1 MVQVSPLP
9 VTMMLSS
16 ALGLQKACRTGRWP
30 LETADEIISAMRA
43 IAPPGQASLDDATLT
58 ELRHW
63 TAALLRVKP
72 DADAEYARF
81 RQITERENPAQP
93 AELGSW
99 LADKAVLVVGGTG
112 CIGSALIR
120 ELRAHQPSRIA
131 SISRGEHTWVSQD
144 RVDYRRVDIRD
155 GQALKDLVADSRP
168 DVVFH
173 LAGQR
178 DPGLAE
184 RSVYDTVTTN
194 ILGTRNVVAAAAAA
208 GAQQVVHASTGK
220 AMRPYSREVYAA
232 SKRLAE
238 FVVYQARSDFARAS
252 MARFTHIVDNS
263 LVQPEEPLT
272 VAGEQSL
279 ESAQLLLQAGL
290 TPAADDLYVHAIR
303 DLGWPISLLDLAIG
317 TLRQIGSSVPIYFSG
332 FDKGY
337 EDTVRPD
344 LFDPR
349 SAGDVSPLFNKFE
362 AARAEPS
369 SAGTDRFD
377 VRFDLSRNLDYAIS
391 GLAAACQSTGDTYA
405 LRAALDVASLALR
418 DAAR

>member
-1 MVQVSPLP
+1 M
-9 VTMMLSS
+9 
-16 ALGLQKACRTGRWP
+16 
-30 LETADEIISAMRA
+30 ETADEIISAMRA

-155 GQALKDLVADSRP
+155 GQALKDLVADIRP

-263 LVQPEEPLT
+263 LVHKRLLACHSERFFRLHEPG
-272 VAGEQSL
+272 VVFYAQSAR

>member
-1 MVQVSPLP
+1 M
-9 VTMMLSS
+9 
-16 ALGLQKACRTGRWP
+16 
-30 LETADEIISAMRA
+30 ETAGEIISAMRA
-43 IAPPGQASLDDATLT
+43 IAPPGQASLDDATVAD
-58 ELRHW
+58 LRHW
-63 TAALLRVKP
+63 TAELLRVRA

-81 RQITERENPAQP
+81 RQIGEREIPAQP
-93 AELGSW
+93 TGLGSW
-99 LADKAVLVVGGTG
+99 LQGKAVLVVGGTG

-120 ELRAHQPSRIA
+120 ELRAYQPGQIA
-131 SISRGEHTWVSQD
+131 SISRGEHRWIRQED
-144 RVDYRRVDIRD
+144 VDYRRVDIRD
-155 GQALKDLVADSRP
+155 GQGLKDRVAEIHP

-184 RSVYDTVTTN
+184 RSVYETVSTN
-194 ILGTRNVVAAAAAA
+194 IQGTRNVLAAAAAA
-208 GAQQVVHASTGK
+208 GAQRVVHASTGK

-232 SKRLAE
+232 SKRVAE
-238 FVVYQARSDFARAS
+238 YIVYQAQEEFAHCA

-263 LVQPEEPLT
+263 LVHRRLRACGNDRFFRLHEPG
-272 VAGEQSL
+272 VVFYAQSAR

-290 TPAADDLYVHAIR
+290 GAQADELYVHAIR
-303 DLGWPISLLDLAIG
+303 DLGWPVSLLDLAIG
-317 TLRQIGSSVPIYFSG
+317 TLRDIGCSVPIYFSG

-344 LFDPR
+344 LFDPHT
-349 SAGDVSPLFNKFE
+349 AGNVSPLFNRFE

-377 VRFDLSRNLDYAIS
+377 VRVERSWRLDDAIS
-391 GLAAACQSTGDTYA
+391 ALEAACVPTRDTAA
-405 LRAALDVASLALR
+405 LREALDVASLALR

>member
-1 MVQVSPLP
+1 M
-9 VTMMLSS
+9 
-16 ALGLQKACRTGRWP
+16 
-30 LETADEIISAMRA
+30 ETAGEIISAMRA

-63 TAALLRVKP
+63 TAALLRVRP

-81 RQITERENPAQP
+81 RQISSREIPAQSTG
-93 AELGSW
+93 LCDW
-99 LADKAVLVVGGTG
+99 LADKAVLVIGGTG

-120 ELRAHQPSRIA
+120 ELRAHQPGRIA
-131 SISRGEHTWVSQD
+131 SISRHEHTWVSQD
-144 RVDYRRVDIRD
+144 GVEYHRVDIRD
-155 GQALKDLVADSRP
+155 GRALKDLVADIHP

-194 ILGTRNVVAAAAAA
+194 ILGTRNVLAAAAAA
-208 GAQQVVHASTGK
+208 GAHQVVHASTGK
-220 AMRPYSREVYAA
+220 AMRPYSREVYSA

-238 FVVYQARSDFARAS
+238 FVVYQSRSDFALCA

-263 LVQPEEPLT
+263 LVHQRLLASHSDRFFRLHEPG
-272 VAGEQSL
+272 VVFYAQSAR

-290 TPAADDLYVHAIR
+290 TPAADNLYVHAIR
-303 DLGWPISLLDLAIG
+303 DLGWPVSLLDLAIG
-317 TLRQIGSSVPIYFSG
+317 TLRDIGSSVPIYFSG
-332 FDKGY
+332 FEKGY

-349 SAGDVSPLFNKFE
+349 SGGDVSPLFNKFE
-362 AARAEPS
+362 AVRAAQS

-377 VRFDLSRNLDYAIS
+377 VRFELSRDLDDALS
-391 GLAAACQSTGDTYA
+391 DLTAVCRSTGDTGA
-405 LRAALDVASLALR
+405 LRAALDVASVALQR
-418 DAAR
+418 AAR